1 MNAPFRQRIRPI
13 SIAILAMGGE
23 GGGVLADWIVDLAES
38 NHYLVQLTSV
48 PGVAQRTGA
57 TIYYLEMYPRAGIA
71 DAAHEPVLALMP
83 VPGDVDI
90 VIASELME
98 AGRAIQR
105 GLITPDRTTLIAS
118 VNRVFSMTEKIAMT
132 DGRVDAE
139 KLVDACRAAARTMHA
154 FDMAAMA
161 EAMGSVISAVL
172 FGALAGAGVLPFPR
186 QAFESAI
193 RRGGVGIKASL
204 AAFTAGFEAVTAA
217 TTAATTSTAMTA
229 AAAILPPP
237 TLDGQDSDVTPTK
250 PAPHKPI
257 PAELLQAAEKFPAP
271 ARPIIRAG
279 IERTADYQGL
289 AYARLYLDRLALI
302 AVVDRDDRLLTET
315 ARQLA
320 LGMAYEDTTRVAE
333 LKIRPSR
340 FARVRAEVKANDD
353 QILEIAEFMH
363 PRTQEIADTLPAPLG
378 RFILRTGWVKG
389 LLDRMTRKG
398 RTVKTSSL
406 RGFLLLYVVASL
418 KPLRP
423 RSLRY
428 QVEQSYLEAWLET
441 VLRFASTHYELA
453 VEVAATRNLV
463 KGYGDTHERGRARF
477 DTLMGMLPALAQRL
491 DGAAQLA
498 TLRKAA
504 NADDNGAALDAAI
517 EKMKEDSLP
526 LIPA

>member
-1 MNAPFRQRIRPI
+1 MNAPFPQRTRPI

-23 GGGVLADWIVDLAES
+23 GGGVLADWIIDLAES
-38 NHYLVQLTSV
+38 NHYLAQLTSV
-48 PGVAQRTGA
+48 PGSRSAPGRRS
-57 TIYYLEMYPRAGIA
+57 TIWRIYPHAAIAEAGR
-71 DAAHEPVLALMP
+71 EPVLALMP

-118 VNRVFSMTEKIAMT
+118 INRVFSMTEKIAMT

-139 KLVDACRAAARTMHA
+139 KLVEACRAAARTMHA
-154 FDMAAMA
+154 FDMAAIA

-172 FGALAGAGVLPFPR
+172 FGALASSGVLPFPR
-186 QAFESAI
+186 QAFEGAI

-204 AAFTAGFEAVTAA
+204 GAFTAGFEAVTAGA
-217 TTAATTSTAMTA
+217 EAPKPSSAAAT
-229 AAAILPPP
+229 LPPP
-237 TLDGQDSDVTPTK
+237 TLDGQDADVAPTK
-250 PAPHKPI
+250 PSPRMPI
-257 PAELLQAAEKFPAP
+257 PTELIHAAEMFPAS
-271 ARPIIRAG
+271 ARAIIRAG

-289 AYARLYLDRLALI
+289 DYAKLYLDRLAPIAQADRDGRLI
-302 AVVDRDDRLLTET
+302 AET

-320 LGMAYEDTTRVAE
+320 LGMAYEDTIRVAE

-340 FARVRAEVKANDD
+340 FERVREEVRVSDG

-378 RFILRTGWVKG
+378 RFILRTGWIKG
-389 LLDRMTRKG
+389 LIDRMTRKG

-406 RGFLLLYVVASL
+406 RGFLLLYIVASF

-428 QVEQSYLEAWLET
+428 EVENRALEGWLAT
-441 VLRFASTHYELA
+441 VLRVAETNYNLA

-477 DTLMGMLPALAQRL
+477 DTLMGLLPALAQRP

-498 TLRKAA
+498 ALRKTA
-504 NADDNGAALDAAI
+504 NADDTGAALAKAI
-517 EKMKEDSLP
+517 EALGEP
-526 LIPA
+526 QAA

>member
-1 MNAPFRQRIRPI
+1 MNAPFPQRARPI

-23 GGGVLADWIVDLAES
+23 VGGVLADWIIDLAES
-38 NHYLVQLTSV
+38 NHYLAQLTSV

-57 TIYYLEMYPRAGIA
+57 TIYYLEIYPRAGIV

-118 VNRVFSMTEKIAMT
+118 INRVFSMTERIAMA

-139 KLVDACRAAARTMHA
+139 KLVEACRAAACTMHA
-154 FDMAAMA
+154 FDMAAIA

-186 QAFESAI
+186 QAFEGAI
-193 RRGGVGIKASL
+193 KRGGKGIQASL
-204 AAFTAGFEAVTAA
+204 AAFTAGFEAVAA
-217 TTAATTSTAMTA
+217 AASTSTAHTA
-229 AAAILPPP
+229 AVLPPP
-237 TLDGQDSDVTPTK
+237 TLDGQDADVTPAR
-250 PAPHKPI
+250 PSPHSPI
-257 PAELLQAAEKFPAP
+257 PADLLQAADTFPSA
-271 ARPIIRAG
+271 ARTMIRAG

-289 AYARLYLDRLALI
+289 AYAKLYLDRLAPIAAADLDGRLI
-302 AVVDRDDRLLTET
+302 SET

-320 LGMAYEDTTRVAE
+320 LGMSYEDTIRVAE

-340 FARVRAEVKANDD
+340 FARVREEVKANDA
-353 QILEIAEFMH
+353 QTLEIAEFMH

-378 RFILRTGWVKG
+378 RFVLRTGWIKT
-389 LLDRMTRKG
+389 LLDRMTRRG

-406 RGFLLLYVVASL
+406 RGFLLLYIVASL
-418 KPLRP
+418 KSLRP

-428 QVEQSYLEAWLET
+428 EAENRALEEWLAT
-441 VLRFASTHYELA
+441 VGRYAVTHYDLA
-453 VEVAATRNLV
+453 VEIAAARNLV

-477 DTLMGMLPALAQRL
+477 GTLMRMLPVLSQRS

-498 TLRKAA
+498 SLRKAA
-504 NADDNGAALDAAI
+504 NADDNGTALDAAI
-517 EKMKEDSLP
+517 SAMKEP
-526 LIPA
+526 EAV

>member
-1 MNAPFRQRIRPI
+1 MNAPFPQCTRPI

-23 GGGVLADWIVDLAES
+23 GGGVLADWIIDLAES
-38 NHYLVQLTSV
+38 NHYIAQLTSV

-57 TIYYLEMYPRAGIA
+57 TIYYLEIYPRAGIT

-118 VNRVFSMTEKIAMT
+118 INRVFSMTERTAMA

-139 KLVDACRAAARTMHA
+139 KLVEACRVAARTMHA
-154 FDMAAMA
+154 FDMAAIA

-186 QAFESAI
+186 QAFEGAI
-193 RRGGVGIKASL
+193 KRGGVGIKASL

-217 TTAATTSTAMTA
+217 AEAPKPTAT
-229 AAAILPPP
+229 LPPP
-237 TLDGQDSDVTPTK
+237 RLDGQGSDVTPAK
-250 PAPHKPI
+250 PTPHMPI
-257 PAELLQAAEKFPAP
+257 PAELMQSAENFPAS
-271 ARPIIRAG
+271 ARPIIRVG

-289 AYARLYLDRLALI
+289 AYAGLYLDRLAPV
-302 AVVDRDDRLLTET
+302 AKVDRDGRLIAEA

-320 LGMAYEDTTRVAE
+320 LGMAYEDTIRVAE

-340 FARVRAEVKANDD
+340 FERVRAEVTVNAE

-378 RFILRTGWVKG
+378 RFILRTGWVKSFI
-389 LLDRMTRKG
+389 DRMTRKG

-428 QVEQSYLEAWLET
+428 EVEQRYLEDWLARLPRVAAT
-441 VLRFASTHYELA
+441 NYDLA

-477 DTLMGMLPALAQRL
+477 DTLMGMLPVLSQRP
-491 DGAAQLA
+491 DGAALA
-498 TLRKAA
+498 
-504 NADDNGAALDAAI
+504 AAI
-517 EKMKEDSLP
+517 AAMKEP
-526 LIPA
+526 QVA

>member
-1 MNAPFRQRIRPI
+1 MNAPFPQRTRPI
-13 SIAILAMGGE
+13 TIAILAMGGE
-23 GGGVLADWIVDLAES
+23 GGGVLADWLIDLAES
-38 NHYLVQLTSV
+38 NHYVAQLTSV

-57 TIYYLEMYPRAGIA
+57 TIYYLELYP
-71 DAAHEPVLALMP
+71 DAAIAEAGRQPVLALMP

-118 VNRVFSMTEKIAMT
+118 ANRVFSMTEKIAMA
-132 DGRVDAE
+132 DGRVDDA
-139 KLVDACRAAARTMHA
+139 KLIEACRAAARTMHA
-154 FDMAAMA
+154 FDMAAIA

-186 QAFESAI
+186 QAFEGAI

-204 AAFTAGFEAVTAA
+204 GAFTAGFEAVTNAAEAPKPGAA
-217 TTAATTSTAMTA
+217 T
-229 AAAILPPP
+229 LPPP
-237 TLDGQDSDVTPTK
+237 TLDGQDADVTSSK
-250 PAPHKPI
+250 PVAHKQI
-257 PAELLQAAEKFPAP
+257 PAELLREAETFPAA
-271 ARPIIRAG
+271 ARALVRTG

-289 AYARLYLDRLALI
+289 GYARLYLDRLAPIVQADRDGRLI
-302 AVVDRDDRLLTET
+302 AET

-320 LGMAYEDTTRVAE
+320 LGMSYEDTIRVAE

-340 FARVRAEVKANDD
+340 FARVRDEVKANDE

-363 PRTQEIADTLPAPLG
+363 PRTQEIADTLPASLG
-378 RFILRTGWVKG
+378 RWMLRTTWIR
-389 LLDRMTRKG
+389 RMIDAMTTKG

-406 RGFLLLYVVASL
+406 RGFLLLYMVASF

-428 QVEQSYLEAWLET
+428 EVENRALEGWLAT
-441 VLRFASTHYELA
+441 ITQY
-453 VEVAATRNLV
+453 AATNYDLAIEIAAARNLV

-477 DTLMGMLPALAQRL
+477 DTLMGLLPALAQRH
-491 DGAAQLA
+491 DGAATLA
-498 TLRKAA
+498 RLRKAA
-504 NADDNGAALDAAI
+504 NADDTGVALDAAI
-517 EKMKEDSLP
+517 QSIKQ
-526 LIPA
+526 AQVA

>member
-1 MNAPFRQRIRPI
+1 MNAPFPQRARPI
-13 SIAILAMGGE
+13 TIAILAMGGE
-23 GGGVLADWIVDLAES
+23 GGGVLADWIIDLAES
-38 NHYLVQLTSV
+38 NHYVAQLTSV

-57 TIYYLEMYPRAGIA
+57 TIYYLELYP
-71 DAAHEPVLALMP
+71 DAAIAEAGREPVLALMP

-90 VIASELME
+90 VVASELME

-118 VNRVFSMTEKIAMT
+118 VNRVFSMTEKVAMA
-132 DGRVDAE
+132 DGRVDDA
-139 KLVDACRAAARTMHA
+139 KLVEACRAAARTMHA
-154 FDMAAMA
+154 FDMAAIA

-186 QAFESAI
+186 QAFEGAI

-204 AAFTAGFEAVTAA
+204 GAFTAGFEAVTNAA
-217 TTAATTSTAMTA
+217 EAPKPGAKTV
-229 AAAILPPP
+229 P
-237 TLDGQDSDVTPTK
+237 TLDGQGADVVPPS

-257 PAELLQAAEKFPAP
+257 PAELLREAAKFPAS
-271 ARPIIRAG
+271 ARALVRAG

-289 AYARLYLDRLALI
+289 AYAKLYLDRLAPI
-302 AVVDRDDRLLTET
+302 AEIDRDSRLITET

-320 LGMAYEDTTRVAE
+320 LGMSYEDTIRVAE

-340 FARVRAEVKANDD
+340 FARVRDEVKANDD

-378 RFILRTGWVKG
+378 RWMLRTTWFRR
-389 LLDRMTRKG
+389 LIDAMTTKG

-406 RGFLLLYVVASL
+406 RGFLLLYMVASF

-428 QVEQSYLEAWLET
+428 EVENRALEDWLATITRYAAASYD
-441 VLRFASTHYELA
+441 LA
-453 VEVAATRNLV
+453 IEIAATRNLV

-477 DTLMGMLPALAQRL
+477 DTLMGLLPALAQRR
-491 DGAAQLA
+491 DGATTLA
-498 TLRKAA
+498 RLRKAA
-504 NADDNGAALDAAI
+504 NADDTGAALDAAI
-517 EKMKEDSLP
+517 KSIEETQV
-526 LIPA
+526 A